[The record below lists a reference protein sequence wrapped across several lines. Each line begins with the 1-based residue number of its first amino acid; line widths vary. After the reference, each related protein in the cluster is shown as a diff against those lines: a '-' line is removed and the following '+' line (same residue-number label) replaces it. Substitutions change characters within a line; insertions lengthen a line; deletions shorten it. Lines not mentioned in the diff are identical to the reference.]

1 MNVSPVGG
9 TRAVEDPDPD
19 ADYDVGAPAT
29 PAPDTGIAR
38 DRIAVDLPVQQRQVT
53 AADGHQWSLLA
64 VVPLDPKVCVL
75 WLPALGVAA
84 RHYLPFAQALAAR
97 GAAVF
102 LHEWRGHGS
111 STLRAGR
118 DRDWGYRQLLE
129 LDLPASEIAMGHAVD
144 TTVARV
150 LGGHS
155 LGGQLASCRLALSP
169 QAAGGIWLV
178 GSGAPW
184 WRAFRRGV
192 RWWLLVAS
200 HILPWLARVNGALP
214 GRRIGFGGREAP
226 GLIAD
231 WAATARSGIYAASGT
246 ETSLEAALSE
256 ARPTIRAVL
265 LAGDWYAP
273 AGSLHWL
280 LDKMPLARVTLTT
293 LDDTALGARA
303 DHFQWMQ
310 HPDAVAATLMEGY
323 PDQEPAGASAGEAE
337 SLGDGDGE
345 EARARPGCTAVR

>member
-1 MNVSPVGG
+1 MNSSEMDCPSHSVGV
-9 TRAVEDPDPD
+9 TAAAVADPGC
-19 ADYDVGAPAT
+19 VRG
-29 PAPDTGIAR
+29 GIAG
-38 DRIAVDLPVQQRQVT
+38 DLPVRQQEVV
-53 AADGHQWSLLA
+53 AEDGHRWSLLSVA
-64 VVPLDPKVCVL
+64 PTDPSVCVL

-84 RHYLPFAQALAAR
+84 RHYLPFAQALAGR

-118 DRDWGYRQLLE
+118 DCDWGYRELLE
-129 LDLPASEIAMGHAVD
+129 VDLPASETAMGRAVGLHP
-144 TTVARV
+144 TRV

-169 QAAGGIWLV
+169 QTAGGIWLV
-178 GSGAPW
+178 GSGAPC

-200 HILPWLARVNGALP
+200 RVLPGLARVNGALP
-214 GRRIGFGGREAP
+214 GRRIGFGGREAR

-231 WAATARSGIYAASGT
+231 WAASARSGIYAARGLD
-246 ETSLEAALSE
+246 TSLEAAL
-256 ARPTIRAVL
+256 ADATPAIRAVL

-273 AGSLHWL
+273 AGSLRWL
-280 LDKMPLARVTLTT
+280 LDKMPRARVTLTT

-323 PDQEPAGASAGEAE
+323 LNQEPARASNGRPASITEHSDAGVRTC
-337 SLGDGDGE
+337 GK
-345 EARARPGCTAVR
+345 AVR